1 MKVSETALPGVLLL
15 EPKVYGDSRGFFLET
30 YRRTHYQEAGI
41 QRDFVQDN
49 ISRSGRGVLR
59 GLHFQLEKPQAKL
72 VSVIRGAVFDVAVD
86 VRHGS
91 PTFGQWVGFELSDQN
106 HRQLFIPE
114 GFAHGFEVLSEE
126 ADFFYKCSDYY
137 HPTSEF
143 GVCWNDATINIPWHT
158 KQPIIS
164 AKDSAYP
171 SLMELSAQQL
181 PRYQR

>member
-30 YRRTHYQEAGI
+30 YQHAKYQEMGI
-41 QRDFVQDN
+41 SKLFVQDN
-49 ISRSGRGVLR
+49 VSRSQRGVLR

-72 VSVIRGAVFDVAVD
+72 VSVFRGAVFDVAVD

-106 HRQLFIPE
+106 HRQLYIPE
-114 GFAHGFEVLSEE
+114 GFAHGFEVLSDE

-137 HPTSEF
+137 HPAAEF
-143 GVCWNDATINIPWHT
+143 GVCWNDPAIGIQWETT
-158 KQPIIS
+158 QPIIS
-164 AKDSAYP
+164 DKDSVYP
-171 SLMELSAQQL
+171 LLAQLSTEQL
-181 PRYQR
+181 PRYHG